1 MNVKLIAVDMDG
13 TFLTNNNEYDQE
25 RFTRQYE
32 FMKEKGIHFVVASGN
47 QYYQLRSFFPDIH
60 NELAFIAENGAY
72 IVDQGKDVF
81 VAKLAKE
88 DIQTV
93 LKVVNQYPEVEKI
106 VCGRKSAY
114 ISKYIDEDFYN
125 TMNFYYH
132 RLAKVDNFDDFD
144 DTIFKIY
151 LHCSKDNFETILTEL
166 KEKIGH
172 IMTPVDCGH
181 FGIDLIIPGI
191 NKAHGIN
198 LLMERWKISD
208 AETMAFGDS
217 GNDLEM
223 LEQATYG
230 FAMANAKEAIK
241 KIADYTISSN
251 EEHGVLEV
259 VDWYISKKRC
269 LNKEDVKIN
278 YFFFFCFIFRKK
290 SNNIYDLFN
299 NMRCICYYFI
309 LDY

>member
-1 MNVKLIAVDMDG
+1 M
-13 TFLTNNNEYDQE
+13 
-25 RFTRQYE
+25 
-32 FMKEKGIHFVVASGN
+32 
-47 QYYQLRSFFPDIH
+47 
-60 NELAFIAENGAY
+60 AFIAENGAY

-93 LKVVNQYPEVEKI
+93 LKVVNQYSEVEKI

-259 VDWYISKKRC
+259 VDWYISKK
-269 LNKEDVKIN
+269 KMFE
-278 YFFFFCFIFRKK
+278 
-290 SNNIYDLFN
+290 
-299 NMRCICYYFI
+299 
-309 LDY
+309 